1 MEKRLLLFVVLS
13 SMILLFWNM
22 FLVPKT
28 PQQTMKPA
36 TTSTIPLPEVQV
48 EEKEAAPKSLFTY
61 SAGKMEIVFDED
73 RAAIHEVIFKEYQS
87 FKFPLIM
94 GFAMDNN
101 LIFKK
106 SKSSP
111 NLASFLYL
119 DKEKEISKNFIFSK
133 DKYHITLEIN
143 VQNISNANIEV
154 KFPVILGSLDSA
166 GDPNMAHFRDFT
178 VSLPEKLLHPN
189 IHKDQIFNQFNFLG
203 VRDKYFCAIIEP
215 AQENYSGYIKKI
227 DAKNSL
233 IGLTSKEFVVSPGQS
248 IKQSFQIYLGP
259 QQVKLISGIKP
270 AWAGI
275 VHFGTFD
282 FISQLL
288 LQLLDIIFKIG
299 HSWGLAIIIL
309 SILIYVALY
318 PLSIKQMRSM
328 KEMQVLQPRIE
339 ELRKMYKD
347 NPQKLNVAVME
358 LYKEHKV
365 NPLGGCLPLILQMP
379 IFFALYQALM
389 RSVELKGAHFLWIKD
404 LSEPDKLF
412 HFPFSLPILGGNFNV
427 LPILMMI
434 GMFIQQ
440 KLSMTASS
448 GASGDQQKLMLIIMP
463 IMFGVIFYNM
473 PSGLVLYWFVN
484 SALMLVN
491 QIKISKAK

>member
-36 TTSTIPLPEVQV
+36 TTSTVPLPEVQV
-48 EEKEAAPKSLFTY
+48 EEKETAPKNLVTY

-73 RAAIHEVIFKEYQS
+73 RAAISEVVFNEYQA
-87 FKFPLIM
+87 FKFPLVM
-94 GFAMDNN
+94 GFAMDNK

-106 SKSSP
+106 SKISS
-111 NLASFLYL
+111 NVASFLYA

-133 DKYHITLEIN
+133 DKYHIILEIN
-143 VQNISNANIEV
+143 VQNLSNANIDV
-154 KFPVILGSLDSA
+154 KLPVILGSLDSV
-166 GDPNMAHFRDFT
+166 GDSEAARFRDFT

-203 VRDKYFCAIIEP
+203 LRDRYFCAIIEAP
-215 AQENYSGYIKKI
+215 QENYSGYIKKI
-227 DAKNSL
+227 DAKNSI
-233 IGLTSKEFVVSPGQS
+233 IGLASKVFVVNPGQS

-259 QQVKLISGIKP
+259 QQIKLISEINP

-288 LQLLDIIFKIG
+288 LQLLDILYNFG

-328 KEMQVLQPRIE
+328 KEMQALQPRIE
-339 ELRKMYKD
+339 ELRKAYKD
-347 NPQKLNVAVME
+347 NPQKLNVAVMA

-389 RSVELKGAHFLWIKD
+389 RSVELKGASFLWIKD

-412 HFPFSLPILGGNFNV
+412 HFPFSLPILGGDFNV

-440 KLSMTASS
+440 KLSMSASS
-448 GASGDQQKLMLIIMP
+448 AASGDQQKLMLIIMP

-484 SALMLVN
+484 STLMLVN
-491 QIKISKAK
+491 QIKIAKTK